1 MRVIFLGLLSM
12 FIQAGKF
19 LFGDF
24 DFLLQAF
31 VTLFVVDFFFH
42 LYQDYKERVLT
53 FKTSFLRFLKFFG
66 YLAILIVAVFLDNL
80 LKLSV
85 IREMTLTT
93 FLFNEIS
100 CILKLAVS
108 FGLKVPDFLI
118 NYLQELLDSLS
129 SKVDP

>member
-12 FIQAGKF
+12 VIQAGKF

>member
-42 LYQDYKERVLT
+42 LYQDYKEHVLT

>member
-85 IREMTLTT
+85 IR
-93 FLFNEIS
+93 
-100 CILKLAVS
+100 
-108 FGLKVPDFLI
+108 
-118 NYLQELLDSLS
+118 
-129 SKVDP
+129 

>member
-24 DFLLQAF
+24 DFLMQAF
-31 VTLFVVDFFFH
+31 LTLFVINFFFY
-42 LYQDYKERVLT
+42 LYQDYKNQALK
-53 FKTSFLRFLKFFG
+53 FKTAFLRFLKFFG
-66 YLAILIVAVFLDNL
+66 YLAIIIIAVFLDNL

>member
-1 MRVIFLGLLSM
+1 MGVIFLGLLSM

>member
-129 SKVDP
+129 SRVDP

>member
-1 MRVIFLGLLSM
+1 M